1 MIAQRRVVRAGG
13 ESPGAGGIDDDRIV
27 PHVTLLQLVTVV
39 SEYARSEAELLASV
53 VYMVRRS

>member
-1 MIAQRRVVRAGG
+1 MTTSTTCRASKWG
-13 ESPGAGGIDDDRIV
+13 EPGAGGMDDDALVR
-27 PHVTLLQLVTVV
+27 HVTLLELVTVV